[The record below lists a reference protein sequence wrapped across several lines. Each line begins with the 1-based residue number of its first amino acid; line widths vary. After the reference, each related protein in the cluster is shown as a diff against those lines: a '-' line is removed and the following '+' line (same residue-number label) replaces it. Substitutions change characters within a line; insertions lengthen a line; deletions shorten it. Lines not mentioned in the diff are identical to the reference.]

1 MPKTKGDWYFIL
13 FVIMVI
19 VDIVLNE
26 IGLGVITLIL
36 LLPTVLLMQKVL
48 DREKPG

>member
-1 MPKTKGDWYFIL
+1 MTKSTWYFIGF
-13 FVIMVI
+13 FVMVI

-36 LLPTVLLMQKVL
+36 LLPTCLLMSRALEK
-48 DREKPG
+48 EKPTD